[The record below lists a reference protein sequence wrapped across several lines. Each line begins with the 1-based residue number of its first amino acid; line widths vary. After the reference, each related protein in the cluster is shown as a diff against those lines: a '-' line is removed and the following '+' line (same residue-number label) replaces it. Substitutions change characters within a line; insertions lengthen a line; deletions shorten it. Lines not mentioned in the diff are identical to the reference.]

1 MPDPTHAARGDAAHH
16 ADGQDRGPGSGPGR
30 DDAYGAD
37 PAAPTGEDTPAPR
50 RSVVGW
56 VLYDLANTIFSLN
69 IVSFYFSLWVVN
81 DKGGR
86 DGDYLIANS
95 ASMALMFLT
104 APLLGA
110 LSDQVPRRLPLLVVT
125 TLACCGFTA
134 LLGLGGLRVSLVLFA
149 AANYFFQAGLIFYDA
164 LLPSVSTPETRGR
177 IGGIGVAVG
186 YLGSLI
192 GLGAGA
198 VVLAADEDAKPTVF
212 RLTALLFLLFALPC
226 FLFVRERPRP
236 DATAFNGAAVR
247 RALGALRS
255 TAQRA
260 RRVPGLPRFL
270 VGHVF
275 YADAANTLIATMG
288 IYATKEIGFTEGQA
302 RLVLL
307 VGILGAIGGG
317 LVWGRTVDRIGPR
330 RTLARV
336 LALWATVLVATAGVA
351 YFDLPQGVFWA
362 VAPVAGVALGGT
374 WAADR
379 PLMLALTPPRYLGQ
393 LWGLYAMV
401 GRFAAIL
408 GPLLWTG
415 IVDGLQLGRPA
426 AVLSLLV
433 LIGLAYLAI
442 RPVDD
447 GRGEVGRRA
456 ADQPEAGSMPT
467 AAAGSLSS

>member
-1 MPDPTHAARGDAAHH
+1 MATTDTSGSPRGASAAGRVSPDAAESPTE
-16 ADGQDRGPGSGPGR
+16 A
-30 DDAYGAD
+30 GAE
-37 PAAPTGEDTPAPR
+37 PPAPR
-50 RSVVGW
+50 RAVAGW

-81 DKGGR
+81 DMGGR

-95 ASMALMFLT
+95 VSMALMFLS

-110 LSDQVPRRLPLLVVT
+110 ISDQVPRRLPLLVAT
-125 TLACCGFTA
+125 TVACCAFTV
-134 LLGLGGLRVSLVLFA
+134 LLGSGGLATSLVIFV
-149 AANYFFQAGLIFYDA
+149 AANYCFQAGLIFYDA

-192 GLGAGA
+192 GLGVGA
-198 VVLAADEDAKPTVF
+198 AVLAADEDAKPTVF

-226 FLFVRERPRP
+226 FLFVRERPR
-236 DATAFNGAAVR
+236 AVSGGVGLAAVR
-247 RALGALRS
+247 RAFGELPS
-255 TAQRA
+255 TVRRA
-260 RRVPGLPRFL
+260 RQAPGLPRFL
-270 VGHVF
+270 VGHIC
-275 YADAANTLIATMG
+275 YADAANTMIATMG
-288 IYATKEIGFTEGQA
+288 IYATKEIGFSDQGAQA
-302 RLVLL
+302 VLL
-307 VGILGAIGGG
+307 VGILGAVAGG
-317 LVWGRTVDRIGPR
+317 LAWGRVVDRLGPR

-336 LALWATVLVATAGVA
+336 LALWAILLVATAGVA
-351 YFDLPQGVFWA
+351 YLDLPRAAFWA
-362 VAPVAGVALGGT
+362 IAPVAGLALGGT

-379 PLMLALTPPRYLGQ
+379 PFMLALTPPRYLGQ

-408 GPLLWTG
+408 GPLLWTAV
-415 IVDGLQLGRPA
+415 VDGLGLGRPA

-447 GRGEVGRRA
+447 GCGGAAVASRNPTSRLGRGESA
-456 ADQPEAGSMPT
+456 AVAG
-467 AAAGSLSS
+467 G